1 MPKEP
6 KDKAVTGRYRTKQ
19 TAKKSTGAPAPHI
32 DLISNIQAPPA
43 NGKRTSARV
52 GPIRTVTAL
61 PASNPPPA
69 TNKEVSGADKD
80 NHHNVCYHFPPRIHE
95 LNTVASGV

>member
-6 KDKAVTGRYRTKQ
+6 QDKAVTGPRYRTKQ

-32 DLISNIQAPPA
+32 DLIRNIQAPPA
-43 NGKRTSARV
+43 NGKRTARLGTV
-52 GPIRTVTAL
+52 RAVTAS
-61 PASNPPPA
+61 PALNPPLA

-80 NHHNVCYHFPPRIHE
+80 NHHNVRYHFPPRIHE